1 MLYVVRLRNK
11 MSTDYFEGDFDKVG
25 YLLNICA
32 YYHDAKKE
40 SDLIIDRKKLLNRLF
55 EDFATKYLCI
65 LKEELRQSQHA
76 GLRTKFENFLYESKL
91 IRIIERDIPLARS
104 HTRPRGNTGR
114 R

>member
-1 MLYVVRLRNK
+1 
-11 MSTDYFEGDFDKVG
+11 MSTGYFEGDFDKVG
-25 YLLNICA
+25 YLLNICD

-55 EDFATKYLCI
+55 E
-65 LKEELRQSQHA
+65 ELRQSQHA
-76 GLRTKFENFLYESKL
+76 GLRTKFENFLFESKL

>member
-1 MLYVVRLRNK
+1 
-11 MSTDYFEGDFDKVG
+11 MSTGYFEGDFDKVG

-76 GLRTKFENFLYESKL
+76 GLRTKFENFLFESKL
-91 IRIIERDIPLARS
+91 IQIIERDIPLARS